1 MLEWL
6 EWLENTGV
14 ARMVQESSWGYP
26 IILSAHAVG
35 MAIVAGIVLMINL
48 RILGLASA
56 VPLAALK
63 TMYRF
68 ALIGLVIN
76 AVSGTLL
83 FVSNPDAFCE
93 SNPFR
98 IKIILLIV
106 GITLMVKTARHW
118 FGTAGSIGRK
128 SLFDTHAKAMAALSV
143 AVWVGVI
150 VSGRLIAYIDWKDY

>member
-26 IILSAHAVG
+26 LILSSHAVG
-35 MAIVAGIVLMINL
+35 MAILAGIVLMINL
-48 RILGLASA
+48 RILGLASGI
-56 VPLAALK
+56 PLASFK

-76 AVSGTLL
+76 AASGTLL
-83 FVSNPDAFCE
+83 FVANPDAFYE

-106 GITLMVKTARHW
+106 GVTLMVRMSRRLFSAGASSQTVATVNQSKLTA
-118 FGTAGSIGRK
+118 AISI
-128 SLFDTHAKAMAALSV
+128 L
-143 AVWVGVI
+143 VWIGVI
-150 VSGRLIAYIDWKDY
+150 VSGRLIAYVDWKDF